1 MLAAIAA
8 NPDTA
13 PLLPMLRGLYGT
25 PSTYLWYDQHSNP
38 HTVLQGDGGEQG
50 DPLMPAMFS
59 LALHT
64 ALTSISPHL
73 QPGETLLAYLDDLYV
88 VSTPHRTVPIFNLLQ
103 ANLDAHAGISLHLG
117 KTRVWNAAG
126 EEPTDIHLLQPT
138 PPAAPHLDRQLGFAN
153 QRART
158 PNPRHPPR
166 TPSLRGRGL
175 ARQTRRTSSAP
186 DRDPYY

>member
-1 MLAAIAA
+1 M
-8 NPDTA
+8 
-13 PLLPMLRGLYGT
+13 
-25 PSTYLWYDQHSNP
+25 S
-38 HTVLQGDGGEQG
+38 
-50 DPLMPAMFS
+50 PAMPCWRRLQPTQTQPPS
-59 LALHT
+59 CPCYAACMAPPPRTSGTTSIPTPTQSCKAMEANKVTLALHT

-73 QPGETLLAYLDDLYV
+73 QPGETRVAYLDDLYV

-138 PPAAPHLDRQLGFAN
+138 PPAAPIWTGNWALPTNAQ
-153 QRART
+153 
-158 PNPRHPPR
+158 
-166 TPSLRGRGL
+166 GRL

-186 DRDPYY
+186 DRDPYC